1 MKILVTCFDPFGKDI
16 TNSSLLVL
24 ENLFD
29 ECDGI
34 KIIKQVLPTV
44 RNKSFEVIERILLEE
59 KDIIAVISL
68 GQAGGRNKISLE
80 RVAINIDDFR
90 IEDNEHNQVKDET
103 IIEDGMNAYFSSLPI
118 RQIEKELSENDIEVE
133 ISNSAGT
140 FVCNHVFYKLMNIC
154 EEKYPDIKAG
164 FIHIPYLYEQDSKGT
179 MTLLKA
185 TKAIE
190 LAIETVIKERIGL

>member
-1 MKILVTCFDPFGKDI
+1 MKILVTCFDPFGEDK

-29 ECDGI
+29 ECNNT

-44 RNKSFEVIERILLEE
+44 RNKSFDVIVKILEEE

-68 GQAGGRNKISLE
+68 GQAGGRKKINLE
-80 RVAINIDDFR
+80 RVAINVDDFR
-90 IEDNEHNQVKDET
+90 IEDNEHNLVKDET
-103 IIEDGMNAYFSSLPI
+103 IIKDGATAYFSTLPL
-118 RQIEKELSENDIEVE
+118 RQIEKVLLDNNIEVE

-154 EEKYPDIKAG
+154 DKKYKDIKAG
-164 FIHIPYLYEQDSKGT
+164 FIHIPYLYEQNPKES

-190 LAIETVIKERIGL
+190 LAIEILIKERISS